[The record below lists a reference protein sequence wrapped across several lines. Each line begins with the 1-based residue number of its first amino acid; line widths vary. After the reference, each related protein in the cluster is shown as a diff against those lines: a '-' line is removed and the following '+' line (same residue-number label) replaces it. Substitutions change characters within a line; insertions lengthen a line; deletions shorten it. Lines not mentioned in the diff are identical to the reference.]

1 MKPSDAMGVD
11 ARVVSLE
18 SALART
24 ALAYHLQHMMP
35 TGPTW
40 DECGHPLC
48 AEAKR
53 LLPDVRIACR
63 TVMPGV

>member
-1 MKPSDAMGVD
+1 MKPSDARGVD
-11 ARVVSLE
+11 ARVASLE

-53 LLPDVRIACR
+53 LLPDVRSTSRA
-63 TVMPGV
+63 VMQGA